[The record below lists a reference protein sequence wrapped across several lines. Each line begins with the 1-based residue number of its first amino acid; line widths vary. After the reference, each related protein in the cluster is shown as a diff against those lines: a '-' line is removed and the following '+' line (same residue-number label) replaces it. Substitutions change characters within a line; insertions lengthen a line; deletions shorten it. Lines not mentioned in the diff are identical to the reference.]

1 MSRPVILAWLV
12 HLYTASGAV
21 LAAWAI
27 LALFNNADQPDYR
40 TAWILITVTIALDAT
55 DGALARAFRVK
66 EVLPNFDGRRLDDI
80 VDYISWVLVPV
91 LLLVVADM
99 LPAWAIF
106 APLLASGYGFAQ
118 EQAKTDDNYFL
129 GWPSYWSILA
139 FILFEFDA
147 PQWIATPIVFFFSI
161 MILVPIRYPYPS
173 RMSALRTPTLLLTI
187 PWVAIGLYQIYLLPE
202 RPLWL
207 AILYCFYPVYYIG
220 LTIYLA
226 WQRRQQAR
234 TLPPLDAGRA
244 V

>member
-1 MSRPVILAWLV
+1 MSRAVMLAWMV
-12 HLYTASGAV
+12 HIYTASGAV
-21 LAAWAI
+21 LSAWALLEI
-27 LALFNNADQPDYR
+27 FERDFR
-40 TAWILITVTIALDAT
+40 TAWILITITIVIDST

-80 VDYISWVLVPV
+80 VDYLGWVVVPV
-91 LLLVVADM
+91 LLLVVAGQ
-99 LPAWAIF
+99 LPTWAIV

-139 FILFEFDA
+139 FILYEFAA
-147 PQWIATPIVFFFSI
+147 PQVITTALVLFFSV

-187 PWVAIGLYQIYLLPE
+187 PWVLIGLYQIYLLPE

-207 AILYCFYPVYYIG
+207 AILYCFYPVYYTG

-226 WQRRQQAR
+226 WQRHQRAR
-234 TLPPLDAGRA
+234 SLPPLDAGRA